1 MMLRIDIQRLGAIYY
16 HILLCLLRFL
26 LCPPNEV
33 SGDILCLLRFLLSP
47 QTKFGDLL
55 FLHRFL
61 LSSQTKFGNLLFLHR
76 FFLLLLLL
84 LFLFFFFS
92 LWACPTKFSE
102 TNDPIFTKLHR
113 KVDPHLKRCIQSW
126 NFQNGR
132 RCHGNRERMSKSS
145 TSLIS
150 ETAKGISTKLGINI
164 KEGW

>member
-76 FFLLLLLL
+76 FFLLL
-84 LFLFFFFS
+84 FLFFFFS

-102 TNDPIFTKLHR
+102 TDDPIFTKLHR
-113 KVDPHLKRCIQSW
+113 KVDPHLKSCTHVLEFSKWPSLPWKSW
-126 NFQNGR
+126 TYVKIFDLIFIGNCR
-132 RCHGNRERMSKSS
+132 RDFHK
-145 TSLIS
+145 TWHIY
-150 ETAKGISTKLGINI
+150 
-164 KEGW
+164 

>member
-33 SGDILCLLRFLLSP
+33 SGDILCLLRFLSSP

-76 FFLLLLLL
+76 FLLLLLLL

-113 KVDPHLKRCIQSW
+113 KVYTHLKRCTQVLEFSKWPPLPWKPWAYVTSFDLTYI
-126 NFQNGR
+126 
-132 RCHGNRERMSKSS
+132 GNRQRDFHK
-145 TSLIS
+145 TWHIY
-150 ETAKGISTKLGINI
+150 
-164 KEGW
+164 